1 MKTFNLA
8 HMSDLHLG
16 YSAGKKK
23 IDENGFNVRENDGYV
38 AYNTI
43 IDQIVDE
50 KVDAVLIAG
59 DMFHSPRPKNHTIII
74 AQKGLRRLAAA
85 GIKVYIIAGNHD
97 ATDVRAEIPSS
108 QLLDEPANGI
118 YSYSDPYVV
127 KEIHPGIFMH
137 FVSHHAYVDQQD
149 TMSLIKLE
157 EDAVNILASH
167 GSCYDTNIG
176 EILRTP
182 NEPREVVIPEAIMEL
197 PWDYT
202 FLGHIH
208 ERGWIGS
215 KDPKKDTAGR
225 KQFYNGSLL
234 RRGFA
239 DNVSKS
245 GRGWTKWTINED
257 NSFDCKMFTIPERP
271 QFNMKAIDVKDKSA
285 IEIEKEI
292 IEQLRTID
300 KTIEE
305 KYGEMTLENAPIVR
319 QTIKG
324 INTITKLSLNFQ
336 RFNEYTS
343 KYLTH
348 TFKVIPELEV
358 KKDSKNDDG
367 KENSLNNSDIV
378 AVFKDWSK
386 ENLENMSL
394 EEDLQ
399 EDIES
404 EAKKQLQESRDE
416 LLTAD

>member
-16 YSAGKKK
+16 YSAGRKK
-23 IDENGFNVRENDGYV
+23 IDENGYNVRENDGYV
-38 AYNTI
+38 AYEKVV
-43 IDQIVDE
+43 DQIIQE
-50 KVDAVLIAG
+50 KVDMVLIAG

-127 KEIHPGIFMH
+127 KEVHPGIFMH
-137 FVSHHAYVDQQD
+137 FVSHHAYVEQD
-149 TMSLIKLE
+149 GTMSQIKLID
-157 EDAVNILASH
+157 DAVNILASH

-182 NEPREVVIPEAIMEL
+182 NEPREVVIPQAIMDL

-215 KDPKKDTAGR
+215 KNHKEDTAGR

-239 DNVSKS
+239 DKASKN

-257 NSFDCKMFTIPERP
+257 NSFTCDMFTIPERE
-271 QFNMKAIDVKDKSA
+271 QLNMKPIDVKGKSA

-292 IEQLRTID
+292 VEQLKTID
-300 KTIEE
+300 KMMEE
-305 KYGEMTLENAPIVR
+305 KYGEITLENAPIVR
-319 QTIKG
+319 QTISG
-324 INTITKLSLNFQ
+324 INAITKLSLNLQ

-348 TFKVIPELEV
+348 TFKVVPEMEM
-358 KKDSKNDDG
+358 KKDSKDTSKISSNG
-367 KENSLNNSDIV
+367 DIV
-378 AVFKDWSK
+378 AVFDEWQKENIEKLEIEKDIKELVIKESK
-386 ENLENMSL
+386 EKLKL
-394 EEDLQ
+394 
-399 EDIES
+399 
-404 EAKKQLQESRDE
+404 SRDE
-416 LLTAD
+416 LLSSD